1 VFVCARALAED
12 LSSEIH
18 RAPAP
23 APHAITSLH
32 GPTSSMGLP
41 LFDGGTEA
49 DLDQDGNRTIAGPL
63 GAKHAP
69 VAQHCH
75 LGRVVDLVV
84 Q

>member
-1 VFVCARALAED
+1 VED

-23 APHAITSLH
+23 APAPAPHAITSLH
-32 GPTSSMGLP
+32 GATSSMGTT

-49 DLDQDGNRTIAGPL
+49 DLCPDGNRTITGPL
-63 GAKHAP
+63 DAKHAP
-69 VAQHCH
+69 VTRHCH
-75 LGRVVDLVV
+75 LGRVVDLFV

>member
-1 VFVCARALAED
+1 MKD

-23 APHAITSLH
+23 APHAITQLH
-32 GPTSSMGLP
+32 DATSSMARP

-49 DLDQDGNRTIAGPL
+49 DLGPYGNRTIAGTL

-69 VAQHCH
+69 MAQHFH
-75 LGRVVDLVV
+75 LGRVVDLFV